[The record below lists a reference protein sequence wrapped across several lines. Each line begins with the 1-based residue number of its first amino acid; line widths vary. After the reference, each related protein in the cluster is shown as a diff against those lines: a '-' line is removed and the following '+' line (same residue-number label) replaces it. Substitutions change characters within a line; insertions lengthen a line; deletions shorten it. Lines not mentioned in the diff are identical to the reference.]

1 MIHTTTTRRPHQ
13 PRHADAGQLADEI
26 VSFDETQP
34 ALSFVIPLMNEE
46 ATLEELFAGIQKQAA
61 KYGHYEV
68 IFIDDGSTDSS
79 WEVVRG
85 LAKLFPNNVRG
96 MKFRSN
102 RGKAAA
108 LQVGFEAARG
118 KLIFTMDADLQDDAN
133 EIPRFIAKIQEGYDL
148 VSGWKEVRHDPWHK
162 VLPSRVFNRML
173 SHFSRVNLHDHNCGF
188 KCYRREVAKNIRLF
202 GELHR
207 MVPALSGMQGF
218 KVTEIVV
225 QHHPRKFGKSKYGI
239 ERFIR
244 GFSDMLTMGF
254 LRVYQNRPSHFAN
267 SIAVLFGFIGM
278 VVATLG
284 VITSFG
290 SLACLLCVLAGLG
303 FAAAGGMCVL
313 AGLFTELMIRQK
325 FDTPSAVVSDTK
337 LTKKSHYARDNFG
350 FGLKADFPIEQL
362 EEVFA

>member
-1 MIHTTTTRRPHQ
+1 MIRSTMTRRSINS
-13 PRHADAGQLADEI
+13 RMADDGQLDDEI
-26 VSFDETQP
+26 VSSGDAQP

-46 ATLEELFAGIQKQAA
+46 ATLEELFAGIQKQAV

-85 LAKLFPNNVRG
+85 LARLFPNNIRA
-96 MKFRSN
+96 MRFRSN

-133 EIPRFIAKIQEGYDL
+133 EIPRFIAKIEEGYDL

-267 SIAVLFGFIGM
+267 SMAVLFGFIGT

-284 VITSFG
+284 MITSFG
-290 SLACLLCVLAGLG
+290 SLACLLCVLTGLG
-303 FAAAGGMCVL
+303 FAAAGGMCVM
-313 AGLFTELMIRQK
+313 AGLFAELMIRQK
-325 FDTPSAVVSDTK
+325 FETPSAVVSDTK
-337 LTKKSHYARDNFG
+337 FSKKSHYARDNFG
-350 FGLKADFPIEQL
+350 FAAVEQL